1 MEAKEILGKL
11 IREADSLKGKFHDD
25 PQFKIWKATVERRL
39 VQLYGENSKELDG
52 FKEIQFYWIL
62 GRIKEREIHG
72 EQLIKNAENGLYEA
86 TLFLNSLIEDIE
98 VFPDRKLSSEPE
110 TPERIFLS
118 HTKADFLIV
127 KEIVRLLEVLG
138 FDEKTIFC
146 SSYDG
151 YGIPLGENWL
161 EYLKQELS
169 GKVVVISLITSNY
182 YNSVVSIC
190 EMGAAWALSKTHI
203 PILVPPINFPD
214 LANGVIPHNQGFKI
228 NDESKLNLFKER
240 LETLFKKVPKKSS
253 IWEPRKKEILEN
265 ILKQINP

>member
-1 MEAKEILGKL
+1 MEAKEVLEKL
-11 IREADSLKGKFHDD
+11 IRETDSLKGKFHDD
-25 PQFKIWKATVERRL
+25 PQFKIWKGTVERRL
-39 VQLYGENSKELDG
+39 VQLYGENSKELEG
-52 FKEIQFYWIL
+52 FKEIQFYWML
-62 GRIKEREIHG
+62 AHAKERERYS
-72 EQLIKNAENGLYEA
+72 EQLIKNVEKGLFEA

-98 VFPDRKLSSEPE
+98 VFPERKLSAEPE

-127 KEIVRLLEVLG
+127 KEVVRLLETLG

-161 EYLKQELS
+161 DYLKQELS
-169 GKVVVISLITSNY
+169 GKVVVISLITTNY

-203 PILVPPINFPD
+203 PILVPPMKFSD
-214 LANGVIPHNQGFKI
+214 LAKGVIPLNQGFKI
-228 NDESKLNLFKER
+228 DDESKLNLFKER
-240 LETLFKKVPKKSS
+240 LETLFKKVPKKTS

-265 ILKQINP
+265 ILKQISH